1 MSRLETLIGLGGMR
15 RQKGQMAERAEE
27 RLGTD
32 RMYRTDRTEK
42 TEKTE
47 KIERTEWTEK

>member
-1 MSRLETLIGLGGMR
+1 MR
-15 RQKGQMAERAEE
+15 RQKGQMAERTGK